1 MAGIYIIGVTAQ
13 YLQQRIMIGVSQGA
27 LEKIRNDLFVK
38 MQHLPVRFYD
48 TNNHGDLMSRYTND
62 LDAVGDMLNNTV
74 LQIISSV
81 ITVVGTLG
89 LIHERV
95 ADNCDGCDGSAHDES
110 GRSSGRKEPEILSGA
125 AGSDR
130 YFKRLYR
137 RNDDGTE
144 GCKGVLP

>member
-48 TNNHGDLMSRYTND
+48 TNNHGDLISRYTND

-81 ITVVGTLG
+81 I
-89 LIHERV
+89 
-95 ADNCDGCDGSAHDES
+95 
-110 GRSSGRKEPEILSGA
+110 A
-125 AGSDR
+125 A
-130 YFKRLYR
+130 
-137 RNDDGTE
+137 
-144 GCKGVLP
+144 CCA